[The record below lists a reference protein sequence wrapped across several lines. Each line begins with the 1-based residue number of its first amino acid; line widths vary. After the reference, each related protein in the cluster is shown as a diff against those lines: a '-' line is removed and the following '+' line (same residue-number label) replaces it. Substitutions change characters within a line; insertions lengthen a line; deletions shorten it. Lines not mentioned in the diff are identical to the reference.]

1 MEFQE
6 KMVSVSV
13 NEKTHT
19 VRVGTK
25 VSELLED
32 DRPCGGHGKCGKCKV
47 ITKGVL
53 SPVSDNEKALLSDE
67 EISSGI
73 RLACVAQIE
82 GECQI
87 RSLSYQAAGGAQI
100 LTAGDLPELP
110 VDPMFSAHGVA
121 VDIGTTTLAASLY
134 DARGLLL
141 SQDTALNPQSKWGA
155 DVISRME
162 AALNGEEDAISKSIQ
177 EEIDDLLIRLTRK
190 AEIFCAAVDAIVLT
204 GNTAMLHLLTKTSVE
219 PLTHAPFQAK
229 RLFGEFLT
237 AQDLGLTS
245 VQPKTAVYLPPC
257 ISAFVGADTV
267 CALLATGLCRSNED
281 RLLVDIGTNGEMA
294 LWNNGRLTVA
304 STAAGPAFEGG
315 GISMGMRGIA
325 GAIDRVRMEADKL
338 SIHVIGDKEPRGICG
353 SGLIDAVAC
362 MLESG
367 RLDEGGYLEEDP
379 QVLLGP
385 VSLTQRDIRMVQL
398 AKSAICAGIRTLLHS
413 AGMESKKLSSVLLA
427 GGFGNYLDIHNA
439 GRIGLIPQKLTDR
452 VHVAGNAAL
461 DGAAMMLLHKAA
473 IAEAAEIATG
483 AEVLAFSSN
492 PVFSEFYMM
501 GMTFDDTDR

>member
-1 MEFQE
+1 MKFQE

-13 NEKTHT
+13 NEKRRT
-19 VRVGTK
+19 VRLGTK
-25 VSELLED
+25 LSELLEE
-32 DRPCGGHGKCGKCKV
+32 DRPCGGHGKCGKCRV
-47 ITKGVL
+47 IAKGAL
-53 SPVSDNEKALLSDE
+53 SPVSDNERALLSDE
-67 EISSGI
+67 EIRSGI
-73 RLACVAQIE
+73 RLACVAQVE
-82 GECQI
+82 GECEI
-87 RSLSYQAAGGAQI
+87 HSLSRRIAGGAQI
-100 LTAGDLPELP
+100 LTAGDLPKLP
-110 VDPMFSAHGVA
+110 VDPMFSAYGVA

-134 DARGLLL
+134 DVTGLLL
-141 SQDTALNPQSKWGA
+141 GQETALNPQTRWGA

-162 AALNGEEDAISKSIQ
+162 ASLNGEEDALSQSIRG
-177 EEIDDLLIRLTRK
+177 EIDDLLIRLTQK
-190 AEIFCAAVDAIVLT
+190 AEVSCADVDAMVLT

-219 PLTHAPFQAK
+219 PLTHAPFQVK

-237 AQDLGLTS
+237 AQVLGLVS
-245 VQPKTAVYLPPC
+245 LPPQTAVFLPNC

-267 CALLATGLCRSNED
+267 CALLATGLCRSDED

-294 LWNNGRLTVA
+294 LWHNGRLTVA

-325 GAIDRVRMEADKL
+325 GAIDRVRMEADGL
-338 SIHVIGDKEPRGICG
+338 CVHVIGDKAPLGICG

-362 MLESG
+362 LLESG
-367 RLDEGGYLEEDP
+367 RLDEGGYLEETP
-379 QVLLGP
+379 LVLHEP

-398 AKSAICAGIRTLLHS
+398 AKSAICAGIRTLLR
-413 AGMESKKLSSVLLA
+413 AEGMESKDLSSVLLA

-439 GRIGLIPQKLTDR
+439 GRIGLIPQELTDR

-461 DGAAMMLLHKAA
+461 DGAAMMLLHKAS
-473 IAEAAEIATG
+473 IAEAAQIAAG